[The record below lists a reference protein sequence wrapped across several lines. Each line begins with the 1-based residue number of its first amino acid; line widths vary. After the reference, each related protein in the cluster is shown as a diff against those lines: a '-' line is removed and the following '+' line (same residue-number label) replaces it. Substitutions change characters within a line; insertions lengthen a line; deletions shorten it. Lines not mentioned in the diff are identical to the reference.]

1 MKKYLLRFLLFA
13 SLTGITSRLQAQNTL
28 SIGAGAQLV
37 CTGPVSLSLTDLNQL
52 TNHGSFSAGTGTV
65 IIKSAAQPIL
75 LGGNGN
81 SSLTFHNLSLDNM
94 AGARLGQ
101 SLIIGHQLTF
111 LNGNLDL
118 KGNNIELSDSAS
130 LTGESE
136 TSRLFDDATTPG
148 HCSITQYISLSPNTQ
163 PGGLGVEIDNTS
175 TAPGITTLTR
185 YTGPPA
191 GSTIP
196 SELVQR
202 YYLITPATNTHL
214 GATTRFYYLD
224 AELKGVDPL
233 TAVLWK
239 STDNGTTWAAIPP
252 DARDTAAKYLL
263 KNNIDDFSLWALGAP
278 GNPLPLLFT
287 FFSSTCTEKGT
298 WLQWTTAQQ
307 VNTEWFYIEKSTDGV
322 TFNDF
327 QRIPATGTG
336 GTYSYTDKNAG
347 PASYRI
353 KEVDMDGG
361 SVYSPITHSNCEPA
375 GVAPQLYPNPAP
387 GYTYIVF
394 TATEGYQS
402 MISVYDETGKIVRN
416 IPVTATT
423 GPNNIR
429 IDLSGLTSGVYIISM
444 RTKDSN
450 INRQVKVL

>member
-1 MKKYLLRFLLFA
+1 MKKYLHRFLLFTG
-13 SLTGITSRLQAQNTL
+13 LTGIHTRPQAQNTL

-37 CTGPVSLSLTDLNQL
+37 CTGPIFLSLTDLHQL

-65 IIKSAAQPIL
+65 IIKSTTQPTL

-81 SSLTFHNLSLDNM
+81 TSLSFHNLSLDNT
-94 AGARLGQ
+94 AGVQLGQ
-101 SLIIGHQLTF
+101 PLLISHQLTF

-118 KGNNIELSDSAS
+118 KGNNIDLADSAS
-130 LTGESE
+130 LIGESE
-136 TSRLFDDATTPG
+136 TGRLFDDAATPG
-148 HCSITQYISLSPNTQ
+148 HISITQNLSLSPNTQ
-163 PGGLGVEIDNTS
+163 PGGLGVEIDITS
-175 TAPGITTLTR
+175 AAPGSTTLSR
-185 YTGPPA
+185 YAGPPA

-196 SELVQR
+196 SGLVQR
-202 YYLITPATNTHL
+202 YYQITPATNTHL

-224 AELKGVDPL
+224 AELNGVDPL

-239 STDNGTTWAAIPP
+239 STDNGTTWATIPP
-252 DARDTAAKYLL
+252 DARDTTAKYLL
-263 KNNIDDFSLWALGAP
+263 KNNIDDFSRWALGAP

-307 VNTEWFYIEKSTDGV
+307 VNTEWFFIEKSTDGV
-322 TFNDF
+322 SFNDV
-327 QRIPATGTG
+327 QRILATGTG
-336 GTYSYTDKNAG
+336 GTYSYTDNGAG

-353 KEVDMDGG
+353 KEVDMDEG

-375 GVAPQLYPNPAP
+375 GTAPQLYPNPAP
-387 GYTYIVF
+387 GYTYMVF
-394 TATEGYQS
+394 TASEGYHS
-402 MISVYDETGKIVRN
+402 AISVYDETGKMVRN
-416 IPVTATT
+416 IPVTATA
-423 GPNNIR
+423 GPNSIR
-429 IDLSGLTSGVYIISM
+429 IDLSGLASGVYLISM